1 MKKALFLLVAVLTIV
16 SMSACRIEK
25 VYDNKEPLKTY
36 NLKLSGFSSLSNA
49 GDCDVHF
56 IQSATYKV
64 TLKASQRW
72 YDRHDIRVDDGTL
85 VIGTKGYKKLGG
97 VSVINMSNYDNEA
110 EIWVSAPNLNDVSMS
125 GSGDFSL
132 DSDFMGKSLNMDVRG
147 SSDAKLRNVT
157 LSGDFTYTVSGSGDV
172 EIGTVKARG
181 AKFSIFGS
189 GDVDAKLAN
198 VANTAVDVHGSGDVD
213 LKFSNCGNAD
223 VTVMG
228 SGDVDLSGQLRTLS
242 KQISGSGDVET
253 SKLRLGR

>member
-25 VYDNKEPLKTY
+25 VYDNKVPVKTY
-36 NLKLSGFSSLSNA
+36 NLNLSGFSSLRNA
-49 GDCDVHF
+49 SDCDVHF
-56 IQSATYKV
+56 TQSDAYKV
-64 TLKASQRW
+64 TLRASQRW
-72 YDRHDIRVDDGTL
+72 YDNHIISVDNGTL
-85 VIGTKGYKKLGG
+85 VISTKGFKKLGG

-110 EIWVSAPNLNDVSMS
+110 EIWVSAPVINDVSMS
-125 GSGDFSL
+125 GSGDFTL
-132 DSDFMGKSLNMDVRG
+132 DSDFTGKSLNMDVRG

-181 AKFSIFGS
+181 AKFSVFGS
-189 GDVDAKLAN
+189 GDVDAKLVG
-198 VANTAVDVHGSGDVD
+198 VANTGVEIHGSGDAD

-228 SGDVDLSGQLRTLS
+228 SGDVELSGQLRTLS

-253 SKLRLGR
+253 SKLRLGK